1 MATPSTDFRAVPH
14 TTFRESRALAKCGC
28 DNRPRVSLA
37 PEPCKKGVEGATLG
51 LPGRSPIPVLL

>member
-1 MATPSTDFRAVPH
+1 MATPSTDFRPVPH
-14 TTFRESRALAKCGC
+14 TTVRESRALAKCVC
-28 DNRPRVSLA
+28 DNQPRVSLA